1 MNLHNPDTQP
11 AYLVW
16 EKRALGAMFL
26 ALGVVGVTLLL
37 FIVVPLLMVFIF
49 PIFVLPFV
57 ILSALALIFS
67 IIAIKKGA
75 PKKVATFPFILN
87 LPSLLA
93 LIALVIAFIYA
104 MIDAALNPDQIR
116 IQGTTYAGD
125 IEFSPDGAMLAAT
138 FYDRNQLSGFIPLLD
153 AQSGQQIK
161 KIEGYAA
168 MLLSFSPDGSQL
180 AVSSWDDV
188 VHLFDSDSGEEIY
201 SLPNYNIA
209 HFLSDGNTLLL
220 LNRVRGITNQIAWFN
235 TTSRQE
241 ITSTPFE
248 ARVITDLSPDRSILA
263 VVDGNLLTILSTT
276 DLTQARN
283 PIQFDIRLDDAAFS
297 PDNQLVAVTDS
308 SKIQIWDIRKRETIH
323 AIALDFVPSPGSGIT
338 TDLEFSPDGKTLAY
352 TMNQELILID
362 MQTFETKAR
371 IDFSETA
378 LFPVS
383 NLVFSPDSSQIAISI
398 THALVM
404 VDAQTGAILWQ
415 FSP

>member
-37 FIVVPLLMVFIF
+37 FIVVPMLVVFIF
-49 PIFVLPFV
+49 PIFIPPFI

-67 IIAIKKGA
+67 IIAIQKGA

-93 LIALVIAFIYA
+93 LIALIIVSIYSVI
-104 MIDAALNPDQIR
+104 DSALNPDQIR
-116 IQGTTYAGD
+116 IQGTMYTGD
-125 IEFSPDGAMLAAT
+125 IEFSPDGAMLVAT
-138 FYDRNQLSGFIPLLD
+138 FYDRNQSSGFIPFLD

-161 KIEGYAA
+161 KIEGYVP

-180 AVSSWDDV
+180 AVSSWDNL
-188 VHLFDSDSGEEIY
+188 VHLFDGDSGEEIY

-209 HFLSDGNTLLL
+209 HFLPDNNTLLL
-220 LNRVRGITNQIAWFN
+220 RNQVRGITNQVAWFD
-235 TTSRQE
+235 TTSQQE
-241 ITSTPFE
+241 TASTPIE
-248 ARVITDLSPDRSILA
+248 ARAIPDLSPDRSILA
-263 VVDGNLLTILSTT
+263 VVDGNLLTLLSTA
-276 DLTQARN
+276 DLTQTRN
-283 PIQFDIRLDDAAFS
+283 PIRFNIQLDDAAFS
-297 PDNQLVAVTDS
+297 PDNRLVAVTNS
-308 SKIQIWDIRKRETIH
+308 SQIQIWDVRKRERIH
-323 AIALDFVPSPGSGIT
+323 VIALDFVPSPGSGIT
-338 TDLEFSPDGKTLAY
+338 TDLEFSPDGETLAY
-352 TMNQELILID
+352 TMNQELVLVD
-362 MQTFETKAR
+362 MQTFETKVR
-371 IDFSETA
+371 TDFSETA

-383 NLVFSPDSSQIAISI
+383 NLVFSPDSSQIALSI

-404 VDAQTGAILWQ
+404 VDAKTGAILWQ